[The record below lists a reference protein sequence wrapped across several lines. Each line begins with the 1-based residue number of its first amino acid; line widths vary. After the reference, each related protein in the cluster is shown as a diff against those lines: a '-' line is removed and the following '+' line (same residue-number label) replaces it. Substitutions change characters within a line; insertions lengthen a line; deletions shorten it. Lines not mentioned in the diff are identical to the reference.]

1 VTLSPDT
8 AFAVANGVALPAW
21 IALAASPPSARWT
34 PWTWRVTGGVLPLAY
49 AVVYIALLLLHWPA
63 AGGFDSLTSVR
74 ALFDAPGAL
83 AAGWI
88 HYLAFDLF
96 VGTWI
101 ARRAGQLG
109 IAHWLVLPTLAL
121 TFLFG
126 PAGLLAFMLLRAV
139 LRPGSFARAPGAA
152 R

>member
-8 AFAVANGVALPAW
+8 AFALANGLALPAW
-21 IALAASPPSARWT
+21 IALAASPPAARWT
-34 PWTWRVTGGVLPLAY
+34 PWTWRITGLVLPLFY
-49 AVVYIALLLLHWPA
+49 AVLYGALLAVHWPPG
-63 AGGFDSLTSVR
+63 GGFDSLPAVR
-74 ALFDAPGAL
+74 TLFDAPGAL

-88 HYLAFDLF
+88 HFLAFDLF

-101 ARRAGQLG
+101 ARRAGQIG
-109 IAHWLVLPTLAL
+109 IPHALVVPTLAL
-121 TFLFG
+121 TCLFG

-139 LRPGSFARAPGAA
+139 LRPGSFRWAPEAA